1 LPMDLTTEDKK
12 ELLRIA
18 RESIHAA
25 VNGTP
30 GPKLGTLNAALTRL
44 SGAFVTLHIGDELR
58 GCVGYVEPRY
68 PLGKTVYDV
77 AVKAAFEDPR
87 FFPLSSAE
95 LEMVDIEISV
105 LSPLEKV
112 KEISEIEVGIHGL
125 VVEAGYRRG
134 LLLPQVA
141 TEYKWGRTEFL
152 NHTAI
157 KAGLPPDAWQQPEV
171 SIFRFSVDRF
181 SELELLEA

>member
-1 LPMDLTTEDKK
+1 MNLTTQEKK

-18 RESIHAA
+18 RESIDAA
-25 VNGTP
+25 VKGTT
-30 GPKLGTLNAALTRL
+30 GPKFGTLNAALNRL
-44 SGAFVTLHIGDELR
+44 SGAFVTLHIDDELR

-68 PLGKTVYDV
+68 PLGKTVRDV